1 MDSLVNIN
9 ITEPITELV
18 KVVSNGIGTL
28 YEPKRIRKKAEA
40 EAKALEI
47 TERSRTNAEIERR
60 ERLSESDIRIQNR
73 LLAQE
78 RKRQKNIDDIVVI
91 AANQLKGAREVPK
104 DKVSVDWAT
113 RFFNTVQDISE
124 DEMKLIWGKL
134 LAGEV
139 ETPGSYSLR
148 TLELLK
154 NLSSDEARLFSEV
167 SNLALRRVNEVLII
181 RRDNINEEYGFSFD
195 NILALTDAGLIKPIL
210 NTAMVLD
217 PTTEEGDFI
226 LEFVK
231 YVVKAVIK
239 DTVTIPSYIYTN
251 AGVQIFKFIDNQEPD
266 LDYLKKVLKSVSNE
280 NVRFQVYKIT
290 KWNNDS
296 EFDIDEK
303 SELDIPKIRKQSQWQ
318 SQLQ

>member
-1 MDSLVNIN
+1 MGCLIN
-9 ITEPITELV
+9 LNLTEPITELV

-28 YEPKRIRKKAEA
+28 YEPRRICKKAEA

-113 RFFNTVQDISE
+113 RFFNIVQDISE

-139 ETPGSYSLR
+139 KFPGSYSLR

-181 RRDNINEEYGFSFD
+181 RRDNINEEYGFTFD
-195 NILALTDAGLIKPIL
+195 NIWALTDAGLIKPIL
-210 NTAMVLD
+210 NTAMVLG
-217 PTTEEGDFI
+217 PTTEEGNFI
-226 LEFVK
+226 LEFGK

-239 DTVTIPSYIYTN
+239 DKITIPSYIYTN
-251 AGVQIFKFIDNQEPD
+251 AGAQIFKFIENQEHD
-266 LDYLKKVLKSVSNE
+266 LDYLKKVLKSISND

-290 KWNNDS
+290 KWNSEND
-296 EFDIDEK
+296 FDIDEK
-303 SELDIPKIRKQSQWQ
+303 SELDI
-318 SQLQ
+318 

>member
-1 MDSLVNIN
+1 MGCLIN
-9 ITEPITELV
+9 LNLTEPITELI
-18 KVVSNGIGTL
+18 KVASKGIGTW
-28 YEPKRIRKKAEA
+28 YEPRYITKKAEA

-47 TERSRTNAEIERR
+47 TERSKTNAEIERR

-73 LLAQE
+73 LMAQE

-139 ETPGSYSLR
+139 KFPGSYSLR

-154 NLSSDEARLFSEV
+154 NLSSDEARLFSEA

-181 RRDNINEEYGFSFD
+181 RRDNINEEYGFTFD

-226 LEFVK
+226 LEFGK

-239 DTVTIPSYIYTN
+239 DKVTIPSYIYTN
-251 AGVQIFKFIDNQEPD
+251 AGVQIFKFIENQEPD
-266 LDYLKKVLKSVSNE
+266 LNYLKKVLKSVSND

-290 KWNNDS
+290 KWNM
-296 EFDIDEK
+296 I
-303 SELDIPKIRKQSQWQ
+303 Q
-318 SQLQ
+318 

>member
-181 RRDNINEEYGFSFD
+181 RRDNINEEYGFTFD

-226 LEFVK
+226 LEFGK

-239 DTVTIPSYIYTN
+239 DKVTIPSYIYTN
-251 AGVQIFKFIDNQEPD
+251 AGVQIFKFIENQEPD

-303 SELDIPKIRKQSQWQ
+303 SELDI
-318 SQLQ
+318 

>member
-1 MDSLVNIN
+1 MGCLINLN
-9 ITEPITELV
+9 ITEPITELI
-18 KVVSNGIGTL
+18 KVVGKGIGTL
-28 YEPKRIRKKAEA
+28 YEPRHITKKAEA

-47 TERSRTNAEIERR
+47 TERSKTNAEIERR
-60 ERLSESDIRIQNR
+60 ERLSETDIRIQNR
-73 LLAQE
+73 LMAQE
-78 RKRQKNIDDIVVI
+78 RMRQKNIDDVVDI
-91 AANQLKGAREVPK
+91 AAYQLKDERDVPK

-124 DEMKLIWGKL
+124 NEMKLIWGKL

-139 ETPGSYSLR
+139 KSPGSYSLR

-181 RRDNINEEYGFSFD
+181 RRDNINEEYGFTFD

-217 PTTEEGDFI
+217 STTEEGDFI
-226 LEFVK
+226 LEFGK

-239 DTVTIPSYIYTN
+239 DKITIPSYIYTN
-251 AGVQIFKFIDNQEPD
+251 AGAQIFKFIENQEPD
-266 LDYLKKVLKSVSNE
+266 LNYLKKVLKSLSND

-290 KWNNDS
+290 KWNSEND
-296 EFDIDEK
+296 FDIDEK
-303 SELDIPKIRKQSQWQ
+303 KALVI
-318 SQLQ
+318 

>member
-1 MDSLVNIN
+1 MGSLVNLG
-9 ITEPITELV
+9 EPISELV
-18 KVVSNGIGTL
+18 KVVSNGIGSL
-28 YEPKRIRKKAEA
+28 YEPRRIRKKAEA
-40 EAKALEI
+40 EAKAIEI
-47 TERSRTNAEIERR
+47 TERAKTNAEIERR
-60 ERLSESDIRIQNR
+60 ERLNESDIRIYNR
-73 LLAQE
+73 LMAQE
-78 RKRQKNIDDIVVI
+78 RNRQKNIDDIVVI

-104 DKVSVDWAT
+104 NKVSVDWAT

-139 ETPGSYSLR
+139 KSPGSYSLR

-181 RRDNINEEYGFSFD
+181 RRDNINEEYGFTFD

-226 LEFVK
+226 LEFGK

-239 DTVTIPSYIYTN
+239 DKVTIPSYIYTN
-251 AGVQIFKFIDNQEPD
+251 AGVQIFKFIENQEPD
-266 LDYLKKVLKSVSNE
+266 LNYLKKVLKSVSND

-290 KWNNDS
+290 KWNSEND
-296 EFDIDEK
+296 FDIDEK
-303 SELDIPKIRKQSQWQ
+303 NVLDI
-318 SQLQ
+318 